1 VKLGLAEQPLGK
13 MRDLKRKAKIGEL
26 IGDNKWLFSIV
37 LAAFDFG
44 CFSIK
49 SVGLLSS

>member
-1 VKLGLAEQPLGK
+1 VKLGLAEEPLGK
-13 MRDLKRKAKIGEL
+13 MRDLKRKANIGEL
-26 IGDNKWLFSIV
+26 IDVKKWHFSIV